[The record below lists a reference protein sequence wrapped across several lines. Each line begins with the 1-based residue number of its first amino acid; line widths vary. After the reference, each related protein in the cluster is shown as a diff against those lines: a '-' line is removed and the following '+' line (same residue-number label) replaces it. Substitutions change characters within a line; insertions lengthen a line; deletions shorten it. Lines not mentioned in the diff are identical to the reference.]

1 MKTNIEEVANDTN
14 TDFYSKLF
22 TNRKTDRTNR
32 TILNQKIFN
41 KICTTDLFKIES
53 IKILINILKLGM
65 FPVSP
70 NIKDI
75 FYFALIF
82 PGHTKYL
89 HFTRKGPIY
98 QLLTM
103 PNGYVN
109 VIQVFNKLLKPPFAS
124 LHKIGCESSVYV
136 DVSLFLGEIFEERLG
151 NVLSAI
157 SLLQELGF
165 SIHPTKSIFVPTQKI
180 NFLALEIDTLNI
192 TLTLNKKYIDA
203 ALQLKLS

>member
-53 IKILINILKLGM
+53 INILINILKLGM

-82 PGHTKYL
+82 PRHTKYL
-89 HFTRKGPIY
+89 HFTRKGTIY

-103 PNGYVN
+103 PNGYIN
-109 VIQVFNKLLKPPFAS
+109 VIQVFNKLLKPPFGS
-124 LHKIGCESSVYV
+124 LHKIGYESSVYV

-180 NFLALEIDTLNI
+180 NFLALEIDALNI
-192 TLTLNKKYIDA
+192 TPTLNKKHIDA